1 MSDARIRIA
10 IVGLGKIARDQ
21 HVPALLANEAFDL
34 VATVSL
40 DGAAMEGVAAYR
52 TLEEL
57 LATGLPVDA
66 VALCTPPQ
74 IRPVLAGEAL
84 RHGLHVLLEKPPA
97 ATLSQAAQLE
107 VLASASGKTVFAA
120 WHSRFAAGVEPARA
134 WLASRKVLRAA
145 IRWREDVRVW
155 HPGQDWIW
163 EPGGMGVFDPGINA
177 LSIITRILPEPL
189 FLRDSELELPS
200 NREAPIA
207 ARLTLRTGG
216 GAPVDVDF
224 DFRQTGAQTWDIEVE
239 TDDGVLLL
247 RRGGAEL
254 ILPSGTTRGDD
265 REYPALYTRFA
276 GLVRAGKSELDS
288 DPLRLVADAFLRG
301 RWKITDPF
309 HD

>member
-1 MSDARIRIA
+1 MSDAPIRIA

-21 HVPALLANEAFDL
+21 HAPALLASDAFDL

-40 DGAAMEGVAAYR
+40 DGATMAGVPAYR
-52 TLEEL
+52 TLDEL
-57 LATGLPVDA
+57 LANDVTLDA

-163 EPGGMGVFDPGINA
+163 QPGGMGVFDPGINA
-177 LSIITRILPEPL
+177 LSIATRIMPEPI
-189 FLRDSELELPS
+189 FLRDSELELPA

-207 ARLTLRTGG
+207 ARLTLRTAG

-224 DFRQTGAQTWDIEVE
+224 DFRQTGEQTW
-239 TDDGVLLL
+239 
-247 RRGGAEL
+247 
-254 ILPSGTTRGDD
+254 
-265 REYPALYTRFA
+265 
-276 GLVRAGKSELDS
+276 
-288 DPLRLVADAFLRG
+288 
-301 RWKITDPF
+301 
-309 HD
+309 